1 MLESVRDLCRFRV
14 RALDGKVGKA
24 ADFYFDDST
33 WSIRYLVLNTTGWI
47 FGHRVLIH
55 PDCLGQPD
63 GSVRVLP
70 VSLTKEEVKS
80 RGAIGHDEPISYQ
93 LEQLMMD
100 RYGGSARWRGG
111 GPMAPLHGA
120 VSRQALAVAEAD
132 QVESTRVDS
141 EAAHHLRSAQE
152 VFGYQIEALD
162 GPLGCLQ
169 DLLVGD
175 GHWVIRYLLID
186 TKKASMPNPR
196 VLIPASWVEHLSW
209 GESRVH
215 LRIRRDKIK
224 HSPRYEPASHSHSR
238 KPKPFL
244 WP

>member
-33 WSIRYLVLNTTGWI
+33 WSIRYLVLNTTGWL

-70 VSLTKEEVKS
+70 VSLTKEEVES
-80 RGAIGHDEPISYQ
+80 RESTGHDEPLSYQ
-93 LEQLMMD
+93 LERLMVD
-100 RYGGSARWRGG
+100 RYGGSPSRRGG
-111 GPMAPLHGA
+111 GPLASLHGA

-141 EAAHHLRSAQE
+141 EAAH
-152 VFGYQIEALD
+152 
-162 GPLGCLQ
+162 
-169 DLLVGD
+169 
-175 GHWVIRYLLID
+175 
-186 TKKASMPNPR
+186 
-196 VLIPASWVEHLSW
+196 LSRA
-209 GESRVH
+209 E
-215 LRIRRDKIK
+215 
-224 HSPRYEPASHSHSR
+224 
-238 KPKPFL
+238 
-244 WP
+244 